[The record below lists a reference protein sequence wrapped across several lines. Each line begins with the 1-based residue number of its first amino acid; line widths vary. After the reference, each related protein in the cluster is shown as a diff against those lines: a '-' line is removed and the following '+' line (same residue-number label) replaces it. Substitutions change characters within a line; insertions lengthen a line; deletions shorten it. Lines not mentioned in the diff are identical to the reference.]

1 MLRAIFNYFLVKF
14 EKNYVVSKEVTNK
27 QILATLLSRMT
38 MLVRGILRTRKMVFL
53 GRGVRLRNV
62 KNIKFGK
69 ACTLE
74 EHVYIDG
81 YAKQK
86 VSFGNRV
93 KIGANTKISI
103 TSHLEN
109 FGTGLNIGHDSAI
122 GEYSY
127 LGCSGGVII
136 GNDVIMGQY
145 VSFHSQN
152 HNYQDKTRK
161 IRKQGV
167 KSEGIEIGNNI
178 WVGAKATFLDGCK
191 VSDNSIVAS
200 GAVVTDKFSSGVVI
214 GGVPARVIKEL

>member
-53 GRGVRLRNV
+53 GRGVRLRNL

-74 EHVYIDG
+74 ERVYIDG

>member
-38 MLVRGILRTRKMVFL
+38 MLIRGILRTRKMVFL

-69 ACTLE
+69 ACTIE
-74 EHVYIDG
+74 ERVHVDG
-81 YAKQK
+81 YAKQT

-161 IRKQGV
+161 IREQGV

>member
-62 KNIKFGK
+62 KNIKLGK
-69 ACTLE
+69 ACTIE
-74 EHVYIDG
+74 ERVHVDG
-81 YAKQK
+81 YAKQT

-109 FGTGLNIGHDSAI
+109 IGTGLNIGHDSAI

-127 LGCSGGVII
+127 LGCSGGVTI

-161 IRKQGV
+161 IREQGV

>member
-62 KNIKFGK
+62 KNIKLGK
-69 ACTLE
+69 ACTIE
-74 EHVYIDG
+74 ERVHVDG
-81 YAKQK
+81 YAKQT

-109 FGTGLNIGHDSAI
+109 IGTGLNIGHDSAI

-127 LGCSGGVII
+127 LGCSVGVTI

-161 IRKQGV
+161 IREQGV

-178 WVGAKATFLDGCK
+178 WVVAKATFLDGCK
-191 VSDNSIVAS
+191 VSDNSIVA
-200 GAVVTDKFSSGVVI
+200 
-214 GGVPARVIKEL
+214 

>member
-38 MLVRGILRTRKMVFL
+38 MLVRGILSTRKMVFL

-62 KNIKFGK
+62 KNIKLGK
-69 ACTLE
+69 ACTIE
-74 EHVYIDG
+74 ERVHVDG
-81 YAKQK
+81 YAKQT

-109 FGTGLNIGHDSAI
+109 IGTGLNIGHDSAI

-127 LGCSGGVII
+127 LGCSGGVTI

-161 IRKQGV
+161 IREQGV

>member
-62 KNIKFGK
+62 KNIKLGK
-69 ACTLE
+69 ACTIE
-74 EHVYIDG
+74 ERVHVDG
-81 YAKQK
+81 YAKQT

-109 FGTGLNIGHDSAI
+109 IGTGLNIGHDSAI

-127 LGCSGGVII
+127 LGCSGGVTI
-136 GNDVIMGQY
+136 GHDVIMGQY

-161 IRKQGV
+161 IREQGV

>member
-1 MLRAIFNYFLVKF
+1 MLRAIFNYFLVRF
-14 EKNYVVSKEVTNK
+14 EKNYVVSKEVTNR
-27 QILATLLSRMT
+27 QILAVLLSRIT
-38 MLVRGILRTRKMVFL
+38 MLARGILRTRKTVFL
-53 GRGVRLRNV
+53 GRGVRLRNL
-62 KNIKFGK
+62 KNIEFGK
-69 ACTLE
+69 ACTIE
-74 EHVYIDG
+74 ERVQIDG

-109 FGTGLNIGHDSAI
+109 FGIGLNIGHDCAI

-136 GNDVIMGQY
+136 GDDVIMGQY

-152 HNYQDKTRK
+152 HNYQDKTCK
-161 IRKQGV
+161 IREQGV
-167 KSEGIEIGNNI
+167 NSEGIEIGNNI
-178 WVGAKATFLDGCK
+178 WVGAKATFLDGCI

-200 GAVVTDKFSSGVVI
+200 GAVVTGKFSPGVVI
-214 GGVPARVIKEL
+214 GGVPARVIKKL

>member
-1 MLRAIFNYFLVKF
+1 MLRAIFNYFLAKF
-14 EKNYVVSKEVTNK
+14 EKNYVISKQVTNK

-38 MLVRGILRTRKMVFL
+38 MLIRGILRTRKTVFL

-69 ACTLE
+69 ACTIE
-74 EHVYIDG
+74 ERVHVDG
-81 YAKQK
+81 YAKQT

-161 IRKQGV
+161 IREQGV

-200 GAVVTDKFSSGVVI
+200 GAVVTEKFSSGVVI